1 MKHNKMGFISI
12 ILFGINAIIGS
23 GIFLL
28 PNQVYEIAGNA
39 SLFIFFLTQLLFLQ
53 LHYVLQKPQL
63 YLKVT
68 GDHFYMLKRL
78 LATFGDLKSGSL
90 NGLQI

>member
-39 SLFIFFLTQLLFLQ
+39 SLFIFIF
-53 LHYVLQKPQL
+53 
-63 YLKVT
+63 
-68 GDHFYMLKRL
+68 
-78 LATFGDLKSGSL
+78 
-90 NGLQI
+90 